1 MTSCYTEIT
10 KLCVISVYFFY
21 ITSYVIPLK
30 EAAFS
35 IEGNCDM
42 GLRRCLF
49 QIKGGRKMKRFV
61 ALTVAGALTL
71 ASLAGCQKGTAEKQP
86 AGGETT
92 ESQAENG
99 GMRKE
104 YGREAVKN
112 QHADSLG

>member
-10 KLCVISVYFFY
+10 KLCVISVYFYY

-71 ASLAGCQKGTAEKQP
+71 ASLAGCQA
-86 AGGETT
+86 
-92 ESQAENG
+92 
-99 GMRKE
+99 R
-104 YGREAVKN
+104 YGREAAGRGEKR
-112 QHADSLG
+112 QRARQKMGE

>member
-10 KLCVISVYFFY
+10 KLCVISVYFFYY

-49 QIKGGRKMKRFV
+49 QIKRRKKDEKIRSINSGRGADTCFVGGV
-61 ALTVAGALTL
+61 
-71 ASLAGCQKGTAEKQP
+71 P
-86 AGGETT
+86 
-92 ESQAENG
+92 ES
-99 GMRKE
+99 K
-104 YGREAVKN
+104 YGREAAGRGRNDREPGRKW
-112 QHADSLG
+112 GE